1 MNNRFTYP
9 FAEGYYKSLRYAL
22 PVIAL
27 LSAGSGHCATAP
39 DKLNLSRASAIEM
52 AIRRNLDVR
61 NEALNSSMAEKDV
74 ARSRG
79 MYNPV
84 LTASAG
90 RTASSFP
97 GETFGTTTTNA
108 SLGLTQ
114 SLPTGGSI
122 SAATQS
128 GYTNADQE
136 LSGIPSKSWQSSAG
150 ITISQPLLKNAGR
163 ETTELSI
170 TLAANTMQD
179 SLERFRSYVTD
190 TVLSVITSYNH
201 LYTLRQTLESKL
213 AALKSAQNLLDEVK
227 KGKPTAKQ
235 RLEVANVEY
244 AISQKRKE
252 LVDAERNVRDQEAGF
267 RYLIGLETRT
277 QIIPTDPPARN
288 EPPETE
294 DEAIKSALELRP
306 DLKQLRLALKSS
318 ELQERVA
325 RHQSLPDLSVTA
337 SGGFSGV
344 AGAVGSTYQQI
355 GEGKGKYWSAGV
367 QLSVPLGNTAAE
379 NDYRKS
385 RIRTEQTQNQ
395 IKALQWRIRNDVEA
409 DMRALI
415 SVRLQMQTA
424 ENSLRYAEQRREE
437 YLKHTRA
444 GASTVQDVINAENDL
459 TSARN
464 AHLDAAEAF
473 AYAVAKLWRDTGNLL
488 DREGV
493 HIDTSHPEKV
503 TEGTATNLSS
513 DPVPSTRQLADAVP
527 QSALEREPLKSTNQA
542 KEVAQS
548 RPGKEE
554 RSKFATAASQ
564 VTQNGNKAENAG
576 SDAKGATFTV
586 MLGDYVEKLELAEAR
601 KKIRSAGLSA
611 EVKQGAKKK
620 EPMIRLLAGEF
631 PDQDSAR
638 RELAKLRNITRDCF
652 VLKNEKR
659 LYSLYAG
666 TYHDQKSAT
675 REQERL
681 AAQGV
686 KTSQEKKAVSV
697 PTFLLTAGSFPTRE
711 AAMKE
716 AVKLEKQGLKPVVI
730 ASGK

>member
-1 MNNRFTYP
+1 MNNRFTYF
-9 FAEGYYKSLRYAL
+9 FAERYYKSLRYAL

-39 DKLNLSRASAIEM
+39 DKLSLSRTAAIEM

-61 NEALNSSMAEKDV
+61 NEALNSAMAEKDV

-79 MYNPV
+79 MYNPI

-97 GETFGTTTTNA
+97 GETFGTTNTNA

-114 SLPTGGSI
+114 YLPTGGSI
-122 SAATQS
+122 AAATQS

-136 LSGIPSKSWQSSAG
+136 LSGVPSKSWQSSAG
-150 ITISQPLLKNAGR
+150 ITISQPLLKNAGK

-170 TLAANTMQD
+170 TLAANTLQD

-213 AALKSAQNLLDEVK
+213 AALNSAQNLLDEVK

-252 LVDAERNVRDQEAGF
+252 LVDAERNVRDQEANF
-267 RYLIGLETRT
+267 RYLIGMETKT

-355 GEGKGKYWSAGV
+355 GEGKGKYWSAGL
-367 QLSVPLGNTAAE
+367 QFSVPLGNAAAE

-424 ENSLRYAEQRREE
+424 ENSLRYAKQRREE

-464 AHLDAAEAF
+464 AHLDAEEAF

-488 DREGV
+488 DREGIHV
-493 HIDTSHPEKV
+493 DTSQPEKV

-513 DPVPSTRQLADAVP
+513 DPVPSTRPLADAAP
-527 QSALEREPLKSTNQA
+527 QSALEREPLHAAGN
-542 KEVAQS
+542 E
-548 RPGKEE
+548 
-554 RSKFATAASQ
+554 SKLATAASQ
-564 VTQNGNKAENAG
+564 VTRNGNKAEKVESA
-576 SDAKGATFTV
+576 AKGATFTV
-586 MLGDYVEKLELAEAR
+586 MLGDYMEKVELAEAG
-601 KKIRSAGLSA
+601 KKIRNVGLSA
-611 EVKQGAKKK
+611 VVKQGAKKK
-620 EPMIRLLAGEF
+620 EPMIRLLVGEF
-631 PDQDSAR
+631 PDQDAAR

-659 LYSLYAG
+659 QYSLYAG

-686 KTSQEKKAVSV
+686 KTSREKKTVSV

-716 AVKLEKQGLKPVVI
+716 AVKLEKEGLKPVII